1 MLQGLFEIKKN
12 IMIATDIWQMDLH
25 SENELSLKP
34 GQFVEIKLDGFYLRR
49 PISVACADKNNLT
62 IIYKVVGKGTRVLSE
77 MHDGKLDI
85 LYDLGNGYDLSLS
98 GERPLLIGGG
108 VGVPPLYYLAKQ
120 LVKLNKKV
128 TVILGFNKKEEIF
141 YEEEFRKLG
150 CEVIVCTVD
159 GSYGTKGFVTAPMK
173 DLNYS
178 YFYTCG
184 PLPMLKA
191 VYDASNTEGQF
202 SFEERMGCGYGVCM
216 GCTTKVKGGYKRI
229 CKEGP
234 VLNKEEILWED

>member
-1 MLQGLFEIKKN
+1 
-12 IMIATDIWQMDLH
+12 MDLY
-25 SENELSLKP
+25 SEKELSLNP

-49 PISVACADKNNLT
+49 PISVAYGDKHELV
-62 IIYKVVGKGTRVLSE
+62 IIYKVVGKGTKVLSE

-98 GERPLLIGGG
+98 GKKPLLIGGG

-120 LVKLNKKV
+120 LIDLKKEV
-128 TVILGFNKKEEIF
+128 TVILGFNKKEEVF
-141 YEEEFRKLG
+141 YEEEFKELG

-159 GSYGTKGFVTAPMK
+159 GSYGTKGFVTAPMS

-191 VYDASNTEGQF
+191 VYDGSSTEGQF

-234 VLNKEEILWED
+234 ILNKEEILWED